1 MSRCQ
6 RSLPL
11 RAAALKWLLPAIFA
25 VLSAGCHPAIST
37 VRPALVDE
45 GELFLYLEPLSP
57 ELSPLTLDLGELSAL
72 RSDGVEIPLTLHLS
86 RISSATSARQRFLAS
101 GVLPPGNYLGIS
113 AALRRAVLKTSEGE
127 AVLPVPDRPERFPF
141 PFPVKAK
148 KGTLLSLELRNRE
161 VVKKG
166 SPFHLSFS
174 IAIPE
179 KPLLTLTGYVTNYG
193 ANTITIFD
201 KKAGAVRG
209 VIVTGQGP
217 RGVVFDQKKRVGYLA
232 LEGEDAIDVIDLSS
246 NDTVNRIRLVYGDR
260 PGELALTPDGKTLLS
275 VNTGSN
281 SVSFIDPVTLVETA
295 RVNVGKDPV
304 SILLDRSGTK
314 AYVLNY
320 LSNTI
325 SAIDLATRTVFATLQ
340 TESGPLRADFNRAGD
355 RLLVTH
361 EWSPNLLVIDAA
373 TNVQLKSVFVGDGL
387 VSVKVEPN
395 TDRVYIGRRHD
406 PVVQVFDPF
415 SLVPSDFLI
424 AAGAPYY
431 DLFDAESSNMLLVLP
446 EQKALEAISL
456 VSKKPQYLIDVDDDP
471 FRSAIMG
478 QR

>member
-1 MSRCQ
+1 MSCSK
-6 RSLPL
+6 RSLLL
-11 RAAALKWLLPAIFA
+11 RAAALKWLLLAVFV
-25 VLSAGCHPAIST
+25 VLSAGCHPAISS

-45 GELFLYLEPLSP
+45 GELFLYLEPLSSD
-57 ELSPLTLDLGELSAL
+57 LSPLTLDLAGLSAL
-72 RSDGVEIPLTLHLS
+72 RSDGVDIPLTLRLS
-86 RISSATSARQRFLAS
+86 RISSVTSGRQRFLAS
-101 GVLPPGNYLGIS
+101 GVLPPGSYQGFS
-113 AALRRAVLKTSEGE
+113 ATLRRAVLKTPEGE

-141 PFPVKAK
+141 PFQVKAK
-148 KGTLLSLELRNRE
+148 KGTLLSLELLNRE

-166 SPFHLSFS
+166 SPFHLSLS
-174 IAIPE
+174 VALPE

-193 ANTITIFD
+193 ANTVSIFD
-201 KKAGAVRG
+201 KKAGSVRG

-232 LEGEDAIDVIDLSS
+232 LEGEDAIEVIDLSS
-246 NDTVNRIRLVYGDR
+246 NDIVNRIRLVYGDR
-260 PGELALTPDGKTLLS
+260 PGELALTPDGKTLLC

-281 SVSFIDPVTLVETA
+281 SVSFIDPATLVETA
-295 RVNVGKDPV
+295 RVNVGKVPV

-340 TESGPLRADFNRAGD
+340 TESAPLRADFNRAGD
-355 RLLVTH
+355 RLVVVH
-361 EWSPNLLVIDAA
+361 EWSPNLLVVDAT
-373 TNVQLKSVFVGDGL
+373 TNAQLKRAYVGDGL
-387 VSVKVEPN
+387 VSVKVEPT
-395 TDRVYIGRRHD
+395 TDRIYLGRRHD
-406 PVVQVFDPF
+406 SVVQIFDPF

-431 DLFDAESSNMLLVLP
+431 DFFDAESSNMLLVLP
-446 EQKALEAISL
+446 EQRALEAISL
-456 VSKKPQYLIDVDDDP
+456 VSKKSQYLIDVDDAP
-471 FRSAIMG
+471 FRSAVMG